1 MLSGVDRRPEVHGQE
16 TRGGRQETSRQET
29 GREQDANLV
38 FRTGV
43 EYKGQVT
50 GERKEEEDKKRTQ
63 SPP

>member
-1 MLSGVDRRPEVHGQE
+1 MQDK
-16 TRGGRQETSRQET
+16 RQEDKKQEP
-29 GREQDANLV
+29 GQDANLV

-50 GERKEEEDKKRTQ
+50 GERKGEEDKKRIR